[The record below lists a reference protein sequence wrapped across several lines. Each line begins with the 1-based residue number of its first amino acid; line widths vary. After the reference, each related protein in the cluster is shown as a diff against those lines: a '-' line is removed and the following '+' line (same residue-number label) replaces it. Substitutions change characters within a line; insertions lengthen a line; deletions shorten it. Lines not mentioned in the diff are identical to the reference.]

1 VDREYAAAGNGRGS
15 SRSAQLKKG
24 PLAGPCVHKVED
36 SRRRL
41 SLKGGKR
48 RLRTCPLNWSARL
61 ITSKMA
67 VNFMVDMQ
75 WTHVIPLSF

>member
-1 VDREYAAAGNGRGS
+1 MDGS
-15 SRSAQLKKG
+15 VHAIKKG
-24 PLAGPCVHKVED
+24 PREGPCVHKVED

-48 RLRTCPLNWSARL
+48 RLRTIPIKRSGRV

-67 VNFMVDMQ
+67 VNFIGDM
-75 WTHVIPLSF
+75 HCDIISMEESDGRALV

>member
-1 VDREYAAAGNGRGS
+1 MRAT
-15 SRSAQLKKG
+15 KKG

-48 RLRTCPLNWSARL
+48 RLRTHPLKSHGAS
-61 ITSKMA
+61 ITSKMGI
-67 VNFMVDMQ
+67 NFMEDMHNGHATSPPFE
-75 WTHVIPLSF
+75 W

>member
-1 VDREYAAAGNGRGS
+1 M
-15 SRSAQLKKG
+15 QIKKG

-48 RLRTCPLNWSARL
+48 RLRTSPLKWSGAS

-67 VNFMVDMQ
+67 VNFMMDMRE
-75 WTHVIPLSF
+75 THGRI